1 MSLLDSEL
9 IPDLFLPE
17 NINPSFI
24 PSQFSDSMNDFLS
37 DLSQTP
43 PKKKDIKFILTKED
57 NSKISFLKKKINLR
71 DEDSELPNSNGGRW
85 NKDEQ
90 YRFAEAV
97 LLYGNEWKKIQSH
110 VFSRNLTQVRSH
122 AQKFLMK
129 LKETNFYKNLNL
141 DLNLNWTKVMNYLRE
156 HIENDILKEVFFSV
170 EQNEEKNAEK
180 KKKNTKKSKRIKN
193 KKNDKLEES
202 HTFINESNCD
212 TNGEISNFF
221 FENDDNGYENNK
233 IEEENKA
240 LEKFIACFNNTS
252 EEMNLNSSFDNNTY
266 QFQNE
271 Y

>member
-1 MSLLDSEL
+1 
-9 IPDLFLPE
+9 
-17 NINPSFI
+17 
-24 PSQFSDSMNDFLS
+24 
-37 DLSQTP
+37 
-43 PKKKDIKFILTKED
+43 
-57 NSKISFLKKKINLR
+57 
-71 DEDSELPNSNGGRW
+71 
-85 NKDEQ
+85 
-90 YRFAEAV
+90 
-97 LLYGNEWKKIQSH
+97 
-110 VFSRNLTQVRSH
+110 
-122 AQKFLMK
+122 MK

-141 DLNLNWTKVMNYLRE
+141 DLNLNWTKVMNYLRD

-180 KKKNTKKSKRIKN
+180 KKKNTKKNKRIKN

-252 EEMNLNSSFDNNTY
+252 EEMNLNSSFDDNTY

>member
-43 PKKKDIKFILTKED
+43 PKKKDIKFILTKEE
-57 NSKISFLKKKINLR
+57 NSKISFLKKKINLK

-141 DLNLNWTKVMNYLRE
+141 DLNLNWTKVMNYLRD

-180 KKKNTKKSKRIKN
+180 KKKNI
-193 KKNDKLEES
+193 
-202 HTFINESNCD
+202 
-212 TNGEISNFF
+212 
-221 FENDDNGYENNK
+221 
-233 IEEENKA
+233 
-240 LEKFIACFNNTS
+240 
-252 EEMNLNSSFDNNTY
+252 
-266 QFQNE
+266 
-271 Y
+271 